1 MWPSIE
7 ESKHDTHH
15 DPRGDRCP
23 VKITSRRRATR
34 AGRAARLRPV
44 CRLSA
49 RLLRTTRSK
58 RIDGRSPEGRRFRD
72 LCLSLATDL
81 GGVDEISDSTAL
93 LIRQAATLSVHLER
107 LQARLATGDS
117 DIRTISEVSRLAN
130 VHGRAL
136 RALGI
141 RKPVAK
147 KRTIQDYLAERA
159 ASMDAKS

>member
-1 MWPSIE
+1 MPRKDHKPSAG
-7 ESKHDTHH
+7 DARR
-15 DPRGDRCP
+15 PRG
-23 VKITSRRRATR
+23 TSE
-34 AGRAARLRPV
+34 ARLPTVR
-44 CRLSA
+44 SA
-49 RLLRTTRSK
+49 VTNDPFK
-58 RIDGRSPEGRRFRD
+58 APAGIDGRSPEGRRFRD